1 MGDETQIELLGAVS
15 PDTTGM
21 KYAAI
26 TFADKLS
33 DDLTSAMEAG
43 LGGLGKD
50 DNYDFNSM

>member
-1 MGDETQIELLGAVS
+1 MGGETQIELLGAVS